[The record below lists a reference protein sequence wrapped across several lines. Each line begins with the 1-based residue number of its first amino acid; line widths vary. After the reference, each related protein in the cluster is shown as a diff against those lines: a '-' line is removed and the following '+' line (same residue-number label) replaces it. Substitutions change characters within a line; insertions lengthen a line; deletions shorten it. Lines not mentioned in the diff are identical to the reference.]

1 MGCKSNIVSETGLL
15 RRYLI
20 YNDIPLHLSQ
30 RIIRFLQHGLLG
42 VILFQVFCMTRF
54 HWPQG
59 IDIYIHDSQGLM
71 TRLKPGILY
80 SRSHRCFKWIAF
92 SLQKVFVF
100 FGETTWIEASY
111 SVVFVSLP
119 FFLNTKPKIQL
130 LFAPPKKGFESTSFL
145 LESTPEPLNAETLGN
160 LPPIPPNL
168 PRYRIRNEALSAG
181 SHLPILDLL
190 SQSLQG
196 LGGGAVVDN
205 LDEKT
210 QVQARSWKKHVC
222 LFFFPTSRKV
232 NVEDSK
238 INNEMT
244 NTIRYVR
251 LFETFFLGWHNP

>member
-1 MGCKSNIVSETGLL
+1 
-15 RRYLI
+15 
-20 YNDIPLHLSQ
+20 
-30 RIIRFLQHGLLG
+30 
-42 VILFQVFCMTRF
+42 
-54 HWPQG
+54 
-59 IDIYIHDSQGLM
+59 M

-196 LGGGAVVDN
+196 LGGG
-205 LDEKT
+205 LLLT
-210 QVQARSWKKHVC
+210 ILTKKPRFKQGLGKNMCVY
-222 LFFFPTSRKV
+222 FFFRLPEKLML
-232 NVEDSK
+232 K
-238 INNEMT
+238 IPKSIM
-244 NTIRYVR
+244 R
-251 LFETFFLGWHNP
+251 